1 MKKNV
6 SKFLIGIFFSS
17 LMFFGCP
24 QQPNESSSQTDKF
37 DAVEND
43 KETKDAFEDALKGV
57 TSTPKNEEEFQAM
70 VKEIIAEFSSIN
82 GNNARFVSPNGD
94 EISSKADII
103 KKLNSIKDNIENLV
117 SSTPS
122 TGTEMKFSFD
132 ESINIKD
139 ATVTDLLEALSEID
153 ELKNIVENIDLP
165 EDQKKLANEFV
176 KINNLYAKA
185 KADINFDMTKLM
197 LPESSDESIGSA
209 NVEFLASAAVLN
221 LEKLANEILP
231 IKAVSAVV
239 SMDANA
245 SATYKVVNEIR
256 NMRSSFG
263 TDFENAFSGASFGY
277 NAEGKIT
284 LAVCTKSGKG
294 GKLIIEGNV
303 SIDKDLILGYLKIM
317 KEFQEKIKDSNDYE
331 KITEETKKMINDIDE
346 LLGEKFKIKVS
357 IGDFSKEYSYKELAV
372 LGNNFSSL

>member
-17 LMFFGCP
+17 LVFFGCP
-24 QQPNESSSQTDKF
+24 QPEPSVSADNF
-37 DAVEND
+37 DAVENN
-43 KETKDAFEDALKGV
+43 EATKTAFENALKDV
-57 TSTPKNEEEFQAM
+57 KSTPNTEEEFQEM
-70 VKEIIAEFSSIN
+70 VTEIIAEFSSIN
-82 GNNARFVSPNGD
+82 GNNARFVSPNGE
-94 EISSKADII
+94 EISSKDDII
-103 KKLNSIKDNIENLV
+103 KKLKSIIDNIEKSV

-139 ATVTDLLEALSEID
+139 ATVTDLIEALSEID
-153 ELKNIVENIDLP
+153 ELKNIVGNIDLP
-165 EDQKKLANEFV
+165 EDKKSLANDLV

-221 LEKLANEILP
+221 LEKLANETLP

-245 SATYKVVNEIR
+245 SATYKVVNEIK
-256 NMRSSFG
+256 NMSSSFG
-263 TDFENAFSGASFGY
+263 TDFENTLSGASFGY

-303 SIDKDLILGYLKIM
+303 SIDKDVILGLLKIM
-317 KEFQEKIKDSNDYE
+317 NEFQEKNKDIIDSE
-331 KITEETKKMINDIDE
+331 KITEETKKMINDIDK

-357 IGDFSKEYSYKELAV
+357 IGDFSKEYSYKELAD
-372 LGNNFSSL
+372 LGINFSSL

>member
-94 EISSKADII
+94 EISSKDDII
-103 KKLNSIKDNIENLV
+103 KKLKSIIDNIEKSV

-139 ATVTDLLEALSEID
+139 ATVTDLIEALSEID
-153 ELKNIVENIDLP
+153 ELKNIVGNIDLP
-165 EDQKKLANEFV
+165 EDQKKLANDLV

-185 KADINFDMTKLM
+185 KADINFDMTKLK

-221 LEKLANEILP
+221 LEKLANETLP

-245 SATYKVVNEIR
+245 SATYKDANEII
-256 NMRSSFG
+256 NMNSSFG
-263 TDFENAFSGASFGY
+263 TDFENTLSGASFGY

-284 LAVCTKSGKG
+284 LAVCTKSGNG

-303 SIDKDLILGYLKIM
+303 SIDKNLILGNLKIM
-317 KEFQEKIKDSNDYE
+317 KEFEEKIKDSNDYE

-372 LGNNFSSL
+372 LGNNF

>member
-94 EISSKADII
+94 EISSKDDII
-103 KKLNSIKDNIENLV
+103 KKLKSIIDNIEKSV

-122 TGTEMKFSFD
+122 TGTEMKFYFD

-139 ATVTDLLEALSEID
+139 ATVTDLIEALSEID
-153 ELKNIVENIDLP
+153 ELKNIVGNIDLP
-165 EDQKKLANEFV
+165 EDKKSLANDLV
-176 KINNLYAKA
+176 KIINLYAKA
-185 KADINFDMTKLM
+185 KADIDFDMTKLM
-197 LPESSDESIGSA
+197 LPEPSDDSIGSA

-221 LEKLANEILP
+221 LEKLANKTLP

-245 SATYKVVNEIR
+245 SATYKVVNEIK
-256 NMRSSFG
+256 NMSSSFG
-263 TDFENAFSGASFGY
+263 TDSENTLSGASFGY

-317 KEFQEKIKDSNDYE
+317 NEFQEKIKDIIDSE
-331 KITEETKKMINDIDE
+331 KFTEETKKMINDIDE

-372 LGNNFSSL
+372 LGNNI

>member
-24 QQPNESSSQTDKF
+24 QQPNESSSQVGKF

-43 KETKDAFEDALKGV
+43 EETKDAFEDALKGV
-57 TSTPKNEEEFQAM
+57 TSTPKNEEEFKAM

-82 GNNARFVSPNGD
+82 GNNARFVSPNGE
-94 EISSKADII
+94 EISSKDDII
-103 KKLNSIKDNIENLV
+103 KKLKSIIDNIEKSV

-122 TGTEMKFSFD
+122 TGTEMKFYFD

-139 ATVTDLLEALSEID
+139 ATVTDLIEALSEID
-153 ELKNIVENIDLP
+153 ELKNIVGNIDLP
-165 EDQKKLANEFV
+165 EDQKNLANDLV

-185 KADINFDMTKLM
+185 KADINFDYKLM
-197 LPESSDESIGSA
+197 SPEPSDDSIGSA

-221 LEKLANEILP
+221 LEKLANKTLP

-245 SATYKVVNEIR
+245 SATYKDANEI
-256 NMRSSFG
+256 MTMGSSFG
-263 TDFENAFSGASFGY
+263 TDFENTLSGASFGY

-284 LAVCTKSGKG
+284 LAVCTKSGIG
-294 GKLIIEGNV
+294 GKLIVEGNV

-317 KEFQEKIKDSNDYE
+317 KEFEEKIKDINDYK
-331 KITEETKKMINDIDE
+331 KITEEMINDIDK

>member
-82 GNNARFVSPNGD
+82 GNNAVSPNGD
-94 EISSKADII
+94 EISSKDDII
-103 KKLNSIKDNIENLV
+103 KKLKSIIDNIEKSV

-139 ATVTDLLEALSEID
+139 ATVTDLIEALSEID

-185 KADINFDMTKLM
+185 KADINVDMNKLM
-197 LPESSDESIGSA
+197 SLEPSDESIGSA

-221 LEKLANEILP
+221 LEKLANKTLP

-245 SATYKVVNEIR
+245 SATYKDANEI
-256 NMRSSFG
+256 MTMGSSFG
-263 TDFENAFSGASFGY
+263 TDIENTLSGASFGY

-284 LAVCTKSGKG
+284 LAVCTKSGIG
-294 GKLIIEGNV
+294 GKLIVEGNV

-317 KEFQEKIKDSNDYE
+317 KEFEEKIKDINDYK
-331 KITEETKKMINDIDE
+331 KITEEMINDIDK

-372 LGNNFSSL
+372 LGNNF

>member
-6 SKFLIGIFFSS
+6 SKFLMGIFFCS
-17 LMFFGCP
+17 LVFLGCP
-24 QQPNESSSQTDKF
+24 QPNPSADSFDPASSNQEVKGAFDK
-37 DAVEND
+37 
-43 KETKDAFEDALKGV
+43 ALQEVK
-57 TSTPKNEEEFQAM
+57 STPKNEEEFQEM

-103 KKLNSIKDNIENLV
+103 EKLKSIIDNIEKSV

-122 TGTEMKFSFD
+122 IGKEMKFSFD

-139 ATVTDLLEALSEID
+139 ATVTDLIGALSEID
-153 ELKNIVENIDLP
+153 ELKSIVGNIDLP
-165 EDQKKLANEFV
+165 EDQKKLANDLV

-185 KADINFDMTKLM
+185 KADINFDYKLM
-197 LPESSDESIGSA
+197 SPEPSDDSIGSA

-221 LEKLANEILP
+221 LEKLANKTLP

-245 SATYKVVNEIR
+245 SATYKDANEI
-256 NMRSSFG
+256 MTMGSSFG
-263 TDFENAFSGASFGY
+263 TDIENTLSGASFGY

-284 LAVCTKSGKG
+284 LAVCTKSGIG
-294 GKLIIEGNV
+294 GKLIVEGNV

-317 KEFQEKIKDSNDYE
+317 KEFEEKIKDINDYK
-331 KITEETKKMINDIDE
+331 KITEEMINDIDK

>member
-94 EISSKADII
+94 EISSKDDII
-103 KKLNSIKDNIENLV
+103 KKLNSIIENIEKSV
-117 SSTPS
+117 SSTD
-122 TGTEMKFSFD
+122 TEMKFSFD

-139 ATVTDLLEALSEID
+139 ATVTDLIGALSEID
-153 ELKNIVENIDLP
+153 ELKNILGNIDLP
-165 EDQKKLANEFV
+165 EDKKSLANDLV

-185 KADINFDMTKLM
+185 KADIDFDMTKLM
-197 LPESSDESIGSA
+197 LPEPSDDSIGSA
-209 NVEFLASAAVLN
+209 NVEFLASGAVLN
-221 LEKLANEILP
+221 LEKLANKTLP

-245 SATYKVVNEIR
+245 SATYKDANEI
-256 NMRSSFG
+256 MTMGSSFG
-263 TDFENAFSGASFGY
+263 TDIENTLSGASFGY

-284 LAVCTKSGKG
+284 LAVCTKSGIG
-294 GKLIIEGNV
+294 GKLIVEGNV

-317 KEFQEKIKDSNDYE
+317 KEFEEKIKDINDYK
-331 KITEETKKMINDIDE
+331 KITEEMINDIDK

-372 LGNNFSSL
+372 LGNNI

>member
-24 QQPNESSSQTDKF
+24 QQPNESSSQVGKF

-43 KETKDAFEDALKGV
+43 EETKNAFEDALKDV
-57 TSTPKNEEEFQAM
+57 KSTPKNEEEFQDM

-103 KKLNSIKDNIENLV
+103 KKLNSIIDNIEKSV

-122 TGTEMKFSFD
+122 IGKEMKIYFD

-139 ATVTDLLEALSEID
+139 ATVTDLIEALSEID
-153 ELKNIVENIDLP
+153 ELKNIVGNIDLP
-165 EDQKKLANEFV
+165 EDQKNLANDLV

-185 KADINFDMTKLM
+185 KADINFDYKLM
-197 LPESSDESIGSA
+197 SPEPSDDSIGSA

-221 LEKLANEILP
+221 LEKLANKTLP

-245 SATYKVVNEIR
+245 SATYKDANEI
-256 NMRSSFG
+256 MTMGSSFG
-263 TDFENAFSGASFGY
+263 TDIENTLSGASFGY

-284 LAVCTKSGKG
+284 LAVCTKSGIG
-294 GKLIIEGNV
+294 GKLIVEGNV

-317 KEFQEKIKDSNDYE
+317 NEFQEKIKDINDYK
-331 KITEETKKMINDIDE
+331 KITEEMINDIDK

-372 LGNNFSSL
+372 LGINFSSL

>member
-17 LMFFGCP
+17 LVFFGCP
-24 QQPNESSSQTDKF
+24 QPEPSVSADNF

-103 KKLNSIKDNIENLV
+103 KKLNSIIDNIEKSV

-122 TGTEMKFSFD
+122 IGEEMKFSFD

-139 ATVTDLLEALSEID
+139 ATVTDLIGALSEID
-153 ELKNIVENIDLP
+153 ELKSIVGNIDLP
-165 EDQKKLANEFV
+165 EDQKKLANDLV

-185 KADINFDMTKLM
+185 KADINFDMTKLK

-221 LEKLANEILP
+221 LEKLANETLP

-245 SATYKVVNEIR
+245 SATYKDANEII
-256 NMRSSFG
+256 NMNSSFG

-284 LAVCTKSGKG
+284 LAVCTKSGNG

-303 SIDKDLILGYLKIM
+303 SIDKNLILDYLKIM
-317 KEFQEKIKDSNDYE
+317 KEFEEKIKDSNDYE
-331 KITEETKKMINDIDE
+331 KITEETKKMINDIDK

>member
-24 QQPNESSSQTDKF
+24 QQPNESSSQADKF
-37 DAVEND
+37 DAVENSV
-43 KETKDAFEDALKGV
+43 ETKTAFEEALKGV
-57 TSTPKNEEEFQAM
+57 TSTPKTEEDFQVM
-70 VKEIIAEFSSIN
+70 VKEIIEEFSSIN

-103 KKLNSIKDNIENLV
+103 KKLKSIIKNIENSV
-117 SSTPS
+117 PSTP

-139 ATVTDLLEALSEID
+139 ATVTDLIEALSEID
-153 ELKNIVENIDLP
+153 ELKNIVGNIDLT
-165 EDQKKLANEFV
+165 EDKKSLANDLV

-185 KADINFDMTKLM
+185 KADINFDYTKLIS
-197 LPESSDESIGSA
+197 PESIDDSIGSA

-221 LEKLANEILP
+221 LEKLANETLP

-245 SATYKVVNEIR
+245 SATYKVVNEIK
-256 NMRSSFG
+256 NMSSSFG
-263 TDFENAFSGASFGY
+263 TDFENTLSGASFGY

-303 SIDKDLILGYLKIM
+303 SIDKDVILGLLKIM
-317 KEFQEKIKDSNDYE
+317 NEFQEKNKDIIDSE
-331 KITEETKKMINDIDE
+331 KITEETKKMINDIDK

-372 LGNNFSSL
+372 LGNNI

>member
-82 GNNARFVSPNGD
+82 GNNARFVSPNGE
-94 EISSKADII
+94 EISNKADII
-103 KKLNSIKDNIENLV
+103 KKLNSIIDNIKNSGL
-117 SSTPS
+117 STS
-122 TGTEMKFSFD
+122 TAHEIKFSFD

-139 ATVTDLLEALSEID
+139 ATVTDLIEALSEID
-153 ELKNIVENIDLP
+153 ELESIFKNVDLP
-165 EDQKKLANEFV
+165 EDQKKLANELV

-185 KADINFDMTKLM
+185 KADIDFDWTKLK

-221 LEKLANEILP
+221 LEKLANETLP

-245 SATYKVVNEIR
+245 SATYKDANEII
-256 NMRSSFG
+256 NMNSSFG
-263 TDFENAFSGASFGY
+263 TDFENTLSGASFGY

-317 KEFQEKIKDSNDYE
+317 NEFQEKNKDIIDSE
-331 KITEETKKMINDIDE
+331 KITEESKKMNNDIYE
-346 LLGEKFKIKVS
+346 LLDEKFKIKVS
-357 IGDFSKEYSYKELAV
+357 IGDFSKEYSYKELADLV
-372 LGNNFSSL
+372 INLQSL

>member
-94 EISSKADII
+94 EISSKDDII
-103 KKLNSIKDNIENLV
+103 KKLKSIIDNIEKSV

-122 TGTEMKFSFD
+122 TGTEMKFYFD

-139 ATVTDLLEALSEID
+139 ATVTDLIEALSEID
-153 ELKNIVENIDLP
+153 ELKSIVGNIDLP
-165 EDQKKLANEFV
+165 EDQKNLANDLV

-185 KADINFDMTKLM
+185 KADINVDMNKLKS
-197 LPESSDESIGSA
+197 LEPSDESIGSA
-209 NVEFLASAAVLN
+209 NVEFLASGAVLN
-221 LEKLANEILP
+221 LEKLANEKLP

-245 SATYKVVNEIR
+245 SATYKVVNEIK
-256 NMRSSFG
+256 NMSSSFG
-263 TDFENAFSGASFGY
+263 TDFENTLSGASFGY

-303 SIDKDLILGYLKIM
+303 SIDKNLILGYLKIM
-317 KEFQEKIKDSNDYE
+317 KEFEEKIKDINDYK
-331 KITEETKKMINDIDE
+331 KITEEMINDIDK

-357 IGDFSKEYSYKELAV
+357 IGDFSKEYSYKELAG
-372 LGNNFSSL
+372 LGINF

>member
-24 QQPNESSSQTDKF
+24 QQPNESSSQADKF
-37 DAVEND
+37 DAVENSV
-43 KETKDAFEDALKGV
+43 ETKTAFEEALKGV
-57 TSTPKNEEEFQAM
+57 TSTPKTEEDFQVM
-70 VKEIIAEFSSIN
+70 VKEIIEEFSSIN

-94 EISSKADII
+94 EISSKDDII
-103 KKLNSIKDNIENLV
+103 KKLNSIIDNIKNSGL
-117 SSTPS
+117 STS
-122 TGTEMKFSFD
+122 TAYEIKFSFD

-139 ATVTDLLEALSEID
+139 ATVTDLIEALSEID
-153 ELKNIVENIDLP
+153 ELKNIVGNIDLP
-165 EDQKKLANEFV
+165 EDKKSLANDLV

-185 KADINFDMTKLM
+185 KADIDFDMTKLM
-197 LPESSDESIGSA
+197 LPEPSDDSIGSA

-221 LEKLANEILP
+221 LEKLANETLP

-245 SATYKVVNEIR
+245 SATYKVVNEIKK
-256 NMRSSFG
+256 MSSGFS
-263 TDFENAFSGASFGY
+263 TDFENTLSGASFGY

-294 GKLIIEGNV
+294 GKLIVEGKV
-303 SIDKDLILGYLKIM
+303 SIDKDVILGLLKIM
-317 KEFQEKIKDSNDYE
+317 NEFEEKIKDINDYE
-331 KITEETKKMINDIDE
+331 KITEEMINDIDKS
-346 LLGEKFKIKVS
+346 LGEKFKIKVS

>member
-43 KETKDAFEDALKGV
+43 EETKDAFEDALKGV
-57 TSTPKNEEEFQAM
+57 TSTPNSEEEFQAM

-94 EISSKADII
+94 EISSKDDII
-103 KKLNSIKDNIENLV
+103 KKLNSIIDNIEKSV

-122 TGTEMKFSFD
+122 TGKEMKISFD

-139 ATVTDLLEALSEID
+139 ATVTDLIGALSEID
-153 ELKNIVENIDLP
+153 ELKSIVGNIDLS
-165 EDQKKLANEFV
+165 EDQKKLANDLV

-185 KADINFDMTKLM
+185 KADINFDYKLM
-197 LPESSDESIGSA
+197 SQPSDDEIGSA

-221 LEKLANEILP
+221 LEELANETLP

-245 SATYKVVNEIR
+245 SATYKDANEI
-256 NMRSSFG
+256 MTIGSSFG
-263 TDFENAFSGASFGY
+263 TDFKNTLSGVSFGY

-284 LAVCTKSGKG
+284 LAVCTKSGIG
-294 GKLIIEGNV
+294 GKLIVEGNV

-317 KEFQEKIKDSNDYE
+317 KEFEEKIKDIVDYE
-331 KITEETKKMINDIDE
+331 KITEETKKMNNDIYE
-346 LLGEKFKIKVS
+346 LLGKKFKIKVS

>member
-24 QQPNESSSQTDKF
+24 QQPNESSSQVGKF

-94 EISSKADII
+94 EISSKTDII
-103 KKLNSIKDNIENLV
+103 KKLKSIIDNIEKSV

-139 ATVTDLLEALSEID
+139 ATVTDLIEALSEID
-153 ELKNIVENIDLP
+153 ELKSIVGNVDLP

-185 KADINFDMTKLM
+185 KADIDFDMTKLM
-197 LPESSDESIGSA
+197 SPEPSDDSIGSA

-221 LEKLANEILP
+221 LEELAKETLP

-245 SATYKVVNEIR
+245 SATYKDANEIIKM
-256 NMRSSFG
+256 NSSFG
-263 TDFENAFSGASFGY
+263 TDFENTLSGASFGY

-294 GKLIIEGNV
+294 GKLIVEGKV
-303 SIDKDLILGYLKIM
+303 SIDKDVIPGYLKIM
-317 KEFQEKIKDSNDYE
+317 KEFEEKIKDIIDSE

-372 LGNNFSSL
+372 LGNNF

>member
-103 KKLNSIKDNIENLV
+103 KKLNSIIDNIEKSV

-139 ATVTDLLEALSEID
+139 ATVTDLIGALSEID
-153 ELKNIVENIDLP
+153 ELKSIVGNIDLP
-165 EDQKKLANEFV
+165 EDQKKLANDLV

-185 KADINFDMTKLM
+185 KADINFDMTKLK

-221 LEKLANEILP
+221 LEKLANETLP

-245 SATYKVVNEIR
+245 SATYKDANEII
-256 NMRSSFG
+256 NMNSSFG
-263 TDFENAFSGASFGY
+263 TDFENTLSGASFGY

-284 LAVCTKSGKG
+284 LAVCTKSGNG

-303 SIDKDLILGYLKIM
+303 SIDKNLILDFLKIM
-317 KEFQEKIKDSNDYE
+317 KEFEEKIKDSNDYE
-331 KITEETKKMINDIDE
+331 KITEETKKMINDIDK

-372 LGNNFSSL
+372 LGNNF

>member
-24 QQPNESSSQTDKF
+24 QQPNESSSQADKF
-37 DAVEND
+37 DAVENSV
-43 KETKDAFEDALKGV
+43 ETKTAFEEALKDV
-57 TSTPKNEEEFQAM
+57 KSTPNTEEEFQEM
-70 VKEIIAEFSSIN
+70 VTEIIAEFSSLN
-82 GNNARFVSPNGD
+82 GNNARFVSPNGE
-94 EISSKADII
+94 EISNKADII
-103 KKLNSIKDNIENLV
+103 KKLNSIIDNIEKSV

-139 ATVTDLLEALSEID
+139 ATVTDLIEALSEID
-153 ELKNIVENIDLP
+153 ELKNIVGNIDLP
-165 EDQKKLANEFV
+165 EDKKSLANDLV

-185 KADINFDMTKLM
+185 KADIDFDMTKLM
-197 LPESSDESIGSA
+197 LPEPSDDSIGSA
-209 NVEFLASAAVLN
+209 NVEFLASVAVLN
-221 LEKLANEILP
+221 LEKLANKTLP

-245 SATYKVVNEIR
+245 SATYKVVNEIKK
-256 NMRSSFG
+256 MSSGFS
-263 TDFENAFSGASFGY
+263 TDFENTLSGASFGY

-294 GKLIIEGNV
+294 GKLIVEGKV
-303 SIDKDLILGYLKIM
+303 SIDKDVILGLLKIM
-317 KEFQEKIKDSNDYE
+317 NEFEEKIKDINDYE
-331 KITEETKKMINDIDE
+331 KITEEMINGIDK

-372 LGNNFSSL
+372 LGINF

>member
-70 VKEIIAEFSSIN
+70 VKEIIAEFSPIN

-94 EISSKADII
+94 EISSKDDII
-103 KKLNSIKDNIENLV
+103 KKLNSIIENIEKSV
-117 SSTPS
+117 SSTD
-122 TGTEMKFSFD
+122 TEMKFSFD

-139 ATVTDLLEALSEID
+139 ATVTDLIEALSEID
-153 ELKNIVENIDLP
+153 ELKNILGNIDLP
-165 EDQKKLANEFV
+165 EDKKSLANDLV

-185 KADINFDMTKLM
+185 KADINFDMTKLK

-221 LEKLANEILP
+221 LEKLANETLP

-245 SATYKVVNEIR
+245 SATYKDANEII
-256 NMRSSFG
+256 NMNSSFG
-263 TDFENAFSGASFGY
+263 TDFENTLSGASFGY

-317 KEFQEKIKDSNDYE
+317 KEFKEKIKDIIDSE
-331 KITEETKKMINDIDE
+331 KITEESKKMNNDIDE

-372 LGNNFSSL
+372 LGNNF

>member
-94 EISSKADII
+94 EISSKDDII
-103 KKLNSIKDNIENLV
+103 KKLKSIIDNIEKSV

-139 ATVTDLLEALSEID
+139 ATVTDLIEALSEID
-153 ELKNIVENIDLP
+153 ELKNIVGNIDLP
-165 EDQKKLANEFV
+165 EDKKSLANDLV

-185 KADINFDMTKLM
+185 KADIDFDMTKLM
-197 LPESSDESIGSA
+197 LPEPSDDSIGSA

-221 LEKLANEILP
+221 LEKLANEKLP

-245 SATYKVVNEIR
+245 SATYKVVNEIK
-256 NMRSSFG
+256 NIFG
-263 TDFENAFSGASFGY
+263 TDFENTLSGASFGY

-294 GKLIIEGNV
+294 GKLIVEGKV
-303 SIDKDLILGYLKIM
+303 SIDKDVIPGYLKIM
-317 KEFQEKIKDSNDYE
+317 KEFEKKIKDINDYE

-357 IGDFSKEYSYKELAV
+357 IGDFSKEYSYKELADLV
-372 LGNNFSSL
+372 INLQSL

>member
-24 QQPNESSSQTDKF
+24 QQPNESSSQADKF
-37 DAVEND
+37 DAVENSV
-43 KETKDAFEDALKGV
+43 ETKTAFEEALKDV
-57 TSTPKNEEEFQAM
+57 KYTPNTEEEFQEM
-70 VKEIIAEFSSIN
+70 VTEIIAEFSSLN

-103 KKLNSIKDNIENLV
+103 KKLNSIIENIEKSV

-139 ATVTDLLEALSEID
+139 ATVTDLIGALSEID
-153 ELKNIVENIDLP
+153 ELKNIVGNIDLP
-165 EDQKKLANEFV
+165 EDKKSLANDLV

-185 KADINFDMTKLM
+185 KADIDFDMTKLM
-197 LPESSDESIGSA
+197 SPEPSDDSIGSA

-221 LEKLANEILP
+221 LEELAKETLP

-245 SATYKVVNEIR
+245 SATYKDANEIIKM
-256 NMRSSFG
+256 NSSFG
-263 TDFENAFSGASFGY
+263 TDFENTLSGASFGY

-294 GKLIIEGNV
+294 GKLIIEGKV
-303 SIDKDLILGYLKIM
+303 SIDKDVILGLLKIM
-317 KEFQEKIKDSNDYE
+317 NEFEEKIKDISDYE
-331 KITEETKKMINDIDE
+331 KITEEMINDIGE

-372 LGNNFSSL
+372 LGINF

>member
-24 QQPNESSSQTDKF
+24 QQPNESSSQADKF
-37 DAVEND
+37 DAVENSV
-43 KETKDAFEDALKGV
+43 ETKTAFEEALKGV
-57 TSTPKNEEEFQAM
+57 TSTPKTEEDFQVM
-70 VKEIIAEFSSIN
+70 VKEIIEEFSSIN

-103 KKLNSIKDNIENLV
+103 KKLKSIIKNIENSV
-117 SSTPS
+117 PSTP

-139 ATVTDLLEALSEID
+139 ATVTDLIEALSEID
-153 ELKNIVENIDLP
+153 ELKNIVGNIDLP
-165 EDQKKLANEFV
+165 EDKKSLANDLV

-221 LEKLANEILP
+221 LEKLANKTLP

-245 SATYKVVNEIR
+245 SATYKVVNEIK
-256 NMRSSFG
+256 NMSSSFG
-263 TDFENAFSGASFGY
+263 TDFENTLSGASFGY

-303 SIDKDLILGYLKIM
+303 SIDKDVILGLLKIM
-317 KEFQEKIKDSNDYE
+317 NEFQEKNKDIIDSE
-331 KITEETKKMINDIDE
+331 KITEETKKMINDIDK

-372 LGNNFSSL
+372 LGNNI

>member
-94 EISSKADII
+94 EISSKDDII
-103 KKLNSIKDNIENLV
+103 KKLKSIIDNIEKSV

-122 TGTEMKFSFD
+122 TGTEMKFYFD

-139 ATVTDLLEALSEID
+139 ATVTDLIEALSEID
-153 ELKNIVENIDLP
+153 ELKNIVGNIDLP
-165 EDQKKLANEFV
+165 EDKKSLANDLV

-185 KADINFDMTKLM
+185 KADIDFDMTKLM
-197 LPESSDESIGSA
+197 LPEPSDDSIGSA

-221 LEKLANEILP
+221 LEKLANKTLP

-245 SATYKVVNEIR
+245 SATYKVVNEIK
-256 NMRSSFG
+256 NMSSSFG
-263 TDFENAFSGASFGY
+263 TDSENTLSGASFGY

-317 KEFQEKIKDSNDYE
+317 NEFQEKIKDIIDSE
-331 KITEETKKMINDIDE
+331 KFTEETKKMINDIDE

-372 LGNNFSSL
+372 LGNNI

>member
-24 QQPNESSSQTDKF
+24 QQPNESSSQADKF
-37 DAVEND
+37 DAVENSV
-43 KETKDAFEDALKGV
+43 ETKTAFEEALKGV
-57 TSTPKNEEEFQAM
+57 TSTPKTEEDFQVM

-103 KKLNSIKDNIENLV
+103 EKLKSIIDNIEKSV

-122 TGTEMKFSFD
+122 IGKEMKFSFD

-139 ATVTDLLEALSEID
+139 ATVTDLIGALSEID
-153 ELKNIVENIDLP
+153 ELKSIVGNIDLP
-165 EDQKKLANEFV
+165 EDQKKLANDLV

-185 KADINFDMTKLM
+185 KADINVDMNKLM
-197 LPESSDESIGSA
+197 SLEPSDESIGSA

-245 SATYKVVNEIR
+245 SATYKDANEI
-256 NMRSSFG
+256 MTMGSSFG
-263 TDFENAFSGASFGY
+263 TDFENTLSGASFGY

-294 GKLIIEGNV
+294 GKLIIEGNI
-303 SIDKDLILGYLKIM
+303 SIDKDVILGLLKIM
-317 KEFQEKIKDSNDYE
+317 NEFQEKNKDIIDSE
-331 KITEETKKMINDIDE
+331 KITEETKKMINDIDK

-372 LGNNFSSL
+372 LGNNF

>member
-94 EISSKADII
+94 EISSKDDII
-103 KKLNSIKDNIENLV
+103 KKLKSIIDNIEKSV

-122 TGTEMKFSFD
+122 TGTEMKFYFD

-139 ATVTDLLEALSEID
+139 ATVTDLIEALSEID
-153 ELKNIVENIDLP
+153 ELKNIVGNIDLP
-165 EDQKKLANEFV
+165 EDKKSLANDLV

-185 KADINFDMTKLM
+185 KADIDFDMTKLM
-197 LPESSDESIGSA
+197 LPEPSDDSIGSA

-221 LEKLANEILP
+221 LEKLANKTLP

-245 SATYKVVNEIR
+245 SATYKDANEIIKM
-256 NMRSSFG
+256 NSSFG
-263 TDFENAFSGASFGY
+263 TDFENTLSGASFGY

-294 GKLIIEGNV
+294 GKLIVEGKV
-303 SIDKDLILGYLKIM
+303 SIDKDVIPGYLKIM
-317 KEFQEKIKDSNDYE
+317 KEFEEKIKDIIDSE

-372 LGNNFSSL
+372 LGNNF

>member
-43 KETKDAFEDALKGV
+43 KETKDAFENALKGV

-94 EISSKADII
+94 EISSKDDII
-103 KKLNSIKDNIENLV
+103 KKLNSIIENIEKSV
-117 SSTPS
+117 SSTD
-122 TGTEMKFSFD
+122 TEMKFSFD

-139 ATVTDLLEALSEID
+139 ATVTDLIGALSEID
-153 ELKNIVENIDLP
+153 ELKNILGNIDLP
-165 EDQKKLANEFV
+165 EDKKSLANDSV

-185 KADINFDMTKLM
+185 KADIDFDMTKLM
-197 LPESSDESIGSA
+197 LPEPSDDSIGSA

-221 LEKLANEILP
+221 LEKLANETLP

-245 SATYKVVNEIR
+245 SATYKVVNEIKK
-256 NMRSSFG
+256 MSSGFS
-263 TDFENAFSGASFGY
+263 TDFENTLSGASFGY

-294 GKLIIEGNV
+294 GKLIVEGKV
-303 SIDKDLILGYLKIM
+303 SIDKDVILGLLKIM
-317 KEFQEKIKDSNDYE
+317 NEFEEKIKDINDYE
-331 KITEETKKMINDIDE
+331 KITEEMINGIDK

-372 LGNNFSSL
+372 LGINF

>member
-94 EISSKADII
+94 EISSKDDII
-103 KKLNSIKDNIENLV
+103 KKLNSIIENIEKSV
-117 SSTPS
+117 SSTD
-122 TGTEMKFSFD
+122 TEMKFSFD

-139 ATVTDLLEALSEID
+139 ATVTDLIEALSEID

-165 EDQKKLANEFV
+165 EDQKKLANKFV

-209 NVEFLASAAVLN
+209 NVEFLASGAVLN
-221 LEKLANEILP
+221 LEKLANETLP

-245 SATYKVVNEIR
+245 SATYKVVNEIK
-256 NMRSSFG
+256 NMSSSFG
-263 TDFENAFSGASFGY
+263 TDFENTLSGASFGY

-284 LAVCTKSGKG
+284 LAVCTKAGKG

-303 SIDKDLILGYLKIM
+303 SIDKDVILGNLKIM
-317 KEFQEKIKDSNDYE
+317 NEFQEKIKDINDYK
-331 KITEETKKMINDIDE
+331 KITEEMINDIDK

-357 IGDFSKEYSYKELAV
+357 IGDFSKEYSYKELAG
-372 LGNNFSSL
+372 LGNNI

>member
-43 KETKDAFEDALKGV
+43 EETKNAFEDALKGV

-94 EISSKADII
+94 EISSKTDII
-103 KKLNSIKDNIENLV
+103 EKLKSIIDNIKNSGL
-117 SSTPS
+117 STS
-122 TGTEMKFSFD
+122 TAYEIKFSFD

-139 ATVTDLLEALSEID
+139 ATVTDLIEALSEID
-153 ELKNIVENIDLP
+153 ELKSIVGNIP
-165 EDQKKLANEFV
+165 EEQKKLANEFV

-185 KADINFDMTKLM
+185 KADIDFDWTKWM
-197 LPESSDESIGSA
+197 SHESIDDSIGSA
-209 NVEFLASAAVLN
+209 NVEFLASGTVLN
-221 LEKLANEILP
+221 LEKLANETLP

-245 SATYKVVNEIR
+245 SAKYKDVTDAHEIII
-256 NMRSSFG
+256 SSSSD

-284 LAVCTKSGKG
+284 LAVCTKSGIG
-294 GKLIIEGNV
+294 GKLIVEGKV
-303 SIDKDLILGYLKIM
+303 SIDKDVIPDYLKIM
-317 KEFQEKIKDSNDYE
+317 KELEEKIKDITDYE
-331 KITEETKKMINDIDE
+331 KSSEEMINDIDE
-346 LLGEKFKIKVS
+346 LLGEKFKVKVS
-357 IGDFSKEYSYKELAV
+357 IGDFSKEYSYKELV
-372 LGNNFSSL
+372 GLGINFSSL

>member
-24 QQPNESSSQTDKF
+24 QQPNESSSQADKF
-37 DAVEND
+37 DAVENSV
-43 KETKDAFEDALKGV
+43 ETKTAFEEALKGV
-57 TSTPKNEEEFQAM
+57 TSTPKTEEDFQVM
-70 VKEIIAEFSSIN
+70 VKEIIEEFSSIN

-103 KKLNSIKDNIENLV
+103 KKLKSIIKNIENSV
-117 SSTPS
+117 PSTP

-139 ATVTDLLEALSEID
+139 ATVTDLIEALSEID
-153 ELKNIVENIDLP
+153 ELKNIVGNIDLP
-165 EDQKKLANEFV
+165 EDKKSLANDLV

-221 LEKLANEILP
+221 LEKLANETLP

-245 SATYKVVNEIR
+245 SATYKVVNEIK
-256 NMRSSFG
+256 NMSSSFG
-263 TDFENAFSGASFGY
+263 TDFENTLSGASFGY

-303 SIDKDLILGYLKIM
+303 SIDKDVILGLLKIM
-317 KEFQEKIKDSNDYE
+317 NEFQEKNKDIIDSE
-331 KITEETKKMINDIDE
+331 KITEETKKMINDIDK

-372 LGNNFSSL
+372 LGNNI

>member
-37 DAVEND
+37 DAVENSV
-43 KETKDAFEDALKGV
+43 ETKTAFEEALKDV
-57 TSTPKNEEEFQAM
+57 KSTPNTEEEFQEM
-70 VKEIIAEFSSIN
+70 VTEIIAEFSSIN

-94 EISSKADII
+94 EISSKDDII

-139 ATVTDLLEALSEID
+139 ATVTDLIEALSEID

-165 EDQKKLANEFV
+165 EDQKSLANELV

-185 KADINFDMTKLM
+185 KADIDFDMTKLM
-197 LPESSDESIGSA
+197 LPEPSDDSIGSA

-221 LEKLANEILP
+221 LEKLANETLP

-245 SATYKVVNEIR
+245 SATYKVVNEIK
-256 NMRSSFG
+256 NMSSSFG
-263 TDFENAFSGASFGY
+263 TDIENTLSGASFGY

-317 KEFQEKIKDSNDYE
+317 NEFQEKIKDIIDSE
-331 KITEETKKMINDIDE
+331 KFTEETKKMINDIDE

>member
-103 KKLNSIKDNIENLV
+103 KKLKSIIDNIEKSV

-122 TGTEMKFSFD
+122 TGTEMKFYFD

-139 ATVTDLLEALSEID
+139 ATVTDLIEALSEID
-153 ELKNIVENIDLP
+153 ELKNIVGNIDLP
-165 EDQKKLANEFV
+165 EDKKSLANDLV

-185 KADINFDMTKLM
+185 KADIDFDMTKLM
-197 LPESSDESIGSA
+197 LPEPSDDSIGSA

-221 LEKLANEILP
+221 LEKLANKTLP

-245 SATYKVVNEIR
+245 SATYKVVNEIK
-256 NMRSSFG
+256 NMSSSFG
-263 TDFENAFSGASFGY
+263 TDSENTLSGASFGY

-294 GKLIIEGNV
+294 GKLIIEEKV
-303 SIDKDLILGYLKIM
+303 SIDKDVIPGYLKIM
-317 KEFQEKIKDSNDYE
+317 REFEKKDDVSDSE

>member
-82 GNNARFVSPNGD
+82 GNNARFVSPNGE
-94 EISSKADII
+94 EISSKDDII
-103 KKLNSIKDNIENLV
+103 KKLKSIIDNIEKSV

-122 TGTEMKFSFD
+122 TGTEMKFYFD

-139 ATVTDLLEALSEID
+139 ATVTDLIEALSEID
-153 ELKNIVENIDLP
+153 ELKNIVGNIDLP
-165 EDQKKLANEFV
+165 EDQKNLANDLV

-185 KADINFDMTKLM
+185 KADINFDYKLM
-197 LPESSDESIGSA
+197 SPEPSDDSIGSA

-221 LEKLANEILP
+221 LEKLANKTLP

-245 SATYKVVNEIR
+245 SATYKDANEI
-256 NMRSSFG
+256 MTMGSSFG
-263 TDFENAFSGASFGY
+263 TDFENTLSGASFGY

-284 LAVCTKSGKG
+284 LAVCTKSGIG
-294 GKLIIEGNV
+294 GKLIVEGNV

-317 KEFQEKIKDSNDYE
+317 KEFEEKIKDINDYK
-331 KITEETKKMINDIDE
+331 KITEEMINDIDK

-357 IGDFSKEYSYKELAV
+357 IGDFSKEYSYKELAG
-372 LGNNFSSL
+372 LGNNI

>member
-82 GNNARFVSPNGD
+82 GNNARFVSPNGE
-94 EISSKADII
+94 EISNKADII
-103 KKLNSIKDNIENLV
+103 KKLNSIIDNIEKSV

-122 TGTEMKFSFD
+122 IGKEMKISFD

-139 ATVTDLLEALSEID
+139 ATVTDLIEALSEID
-153 ELKNIVENIDLP
+153 ELKSIVGNIDLP
-165 EDQKKLANEFV
+165 EDQKNLANDLV

-185 KADINFDMTKLM
+185 KADINFDYKLM
-197 LPESSDESIGSA
+197 SPEPSDDSIGSA
-209 NVEFLASAAVLN
+209 NVEFLASVAVLD
-221 LEKLANEILP
+221 LEKFAKKTLP

-245 SATYKVVNEIR
+245 SATYKVVNEIK
-256 NMRSSFG
+256 NMSSSFG
-263 TDFENAFSGASFGY
+263 TDFENTLSGASFGY

-303 SIDKDLILGYLKIM
+303 SIDKDVILGLLKIM
-317 KEFQEKIKDSNDYE
+317 NEFQEKNKDIIDSE
-331 KITEETKKMINDIDE
+331 KITEETKKMINDIDK

-372 LGNNFSSL
+372 LGNNI

>member
-24 QQPNESSSQTDKF
+24 QPEPSVSADNF
-37 DAVEND
+37 DAVENNE
-43 KETKDAFEDALKGV
+43 ETKTAFEDALKDV
-57 TSTPKNEEEFQAM
+57 KSTPKNEEEFQAM

-139 ATVTDLLEALSEID
+139 ATVTDLIEALSEID
-153 ELKNIVENIDLP
+153 ELKSIVGNIP
-165 EDQKKLANEFV
+165 EEQKKLANKFV

-185 KADINFDMTKLM
+185 KADIDFDMTKLM
-197 LPESSDESIGSA
+197 LPEPSDDSIGSA

-221 LEKLANEILP
+221 LEKLANETLP

-245 SATYKVVNEIR
+245 SATYKVVNEIK
-256 NMRSSFG
+256 NMSSSFG
-263 TDFENAFSGASFGY
+263 TDFENTLSGASFGY

-294 GKLIIEGNV
+294 GKLIVEGKV
-303 SIDKDLILGYLKIM
+303 SIDKDVILGLLKIM
-317 KEFQEKIKDSNDYE
+317 NEFEEKIKDINDSK
-331 KITEETKKMINDIDE
+331 KITEEMINGIDE

>member
-94 EISSKADII
+94 EISSKDDII
-103 KKLNSIKDNIENLV
+103 KKLKSIIDNIEKSV

-139 ATVTDLLEALSEID
+139 ATVTDLIEALSEID
-153 ELKNIVENIDLP
+153 ELKNIVGNIDLP
-165 EDQKKLANEFV
+165 EDKKSLANDLV

-185 KADINFDMTKLM
+185 KADIDFDMTKLM
-197 LPESSDESIGSA
+197 LPEPSDDSIGSA

-221 LEKLANEILP
+221 LEKLANKTLP

-245 SATYKVVNEIR
+245 SATYKDANEI
-256 NMRSSFG
+256 MTMGSSFG
-263 TDFENAFSGASFGY
+263 TDIENTLSGASFGY

-317 KEFQEKIKDSNDYE
+317 NEFQEKIKDIIDSE
-331 KITEETKKMINDIDE
+331 KFTEETKKMINDIDE

>member
-24 QQPNESSSQTDKF
+24 QPEPSVSADNF
-37 DAVEND
+37 DAVENNE
-43 KETKDAFEDALKGV
+43 ETKTAFEDALKDV
-57 TSTPKNEEEFQAM
+57 KSTPNTEEEFQEM
-70 VKEIIAEFSSIN
+70 VTEIIAEFSSIN

-139 ATVTDLLEALSEID
+139 ATVTDLIGALSEID
-153 ELKNIVENIDLP
+153 ELESIVENIDLS
-165 EDQKKLANEFV
+165 EEQKNLANKLV

-185 KADINFDMTKLM
+185 KADIDFDMTKLM
-197 LPESSDESIGSA
+197 LPEPSDDSIGSA

-221 LEKLANEILP
+221 LEKLANETLP

-245 SATYKVVNEIR
+245 SATYKVVNEIKK
-256 NMRSSFG
+256 MSSGFS
-263 TDFENAFSGASFGY
+263 TDFENTLSGASFGY

-294 GKLIIEGNV
+294 GKLIVEGKV
-303 SIDKDLILGYLKIM
+303 SIDKDVILGLLKIM
-317 KEFQEKIKDSNDYE
+317 NEFEEKIKDINDYE
-331 KITEETKKMINDIDE
+331 KITEEMINGIDK

>member
-94 EISSKADII
+94 EISSKDDII
-103 KKLNSIKDNIENLV
+103 KKLKSIIDNIEKSV

-139 ATVTDLLEALSEID
+139 ATVTDLIEALSEID
-153 ELKNIVENIDLP
+153 ELKNIVGNIDLP
-165 EDQKKLANEFV
+165 EDKKSLANDLV

-185 KADINFDMTKLM
+185 KADIDFDMTKLM
-197 LPESSDESIGSA
+197 LPEPSDDSIGSA

-221 LEKLANEILP
+221 LEKLANEKLP

-245 SATYKVVNEIR
+245 SATYKVVNEIK
-256 NMRSSFG
+256 NIFG
-263 TDFENAFSGASFGY
+263 TDFENTLSGASFGY

-294 GKLIIEGNV
+294 GKLIVEGKV
-303 SIDKDLILGYLKIM
+303 SIDKDVIPGYLKIM
-317 KEFQEKIKDSNDYE
+317 KEFEKKIKDINDYE

-372 LGNNFSSL
+372 LGNNF

>member
-24 QQPNESSSQTDKF
+24 QPEPSVSADNF
-37 DAVEND
+37 DAVENNE
-43 KETKDAFEDALKGV
+43 ETKTAFEDALKDV
-57 TSTPKNEEEFQAM
+57 KSTPNTEEEFQEM
-70 VKEIIAEFSSIN
+70 VTEIIAEFSSIN

-94 EISSKADII
+94 EISSKDDII
-103 KKLNSIKDNIENLV
+103 KKLKSIIDNIEKSV

-139 ATVTDLLEALSEID
+139 ATVTDLIEALSEID
-153 ELKNIVENIDLP
+153 ELKNIVGNIDLP
-165 EDQKKLANEFV
+165 EDKKSLANDLV

-185 KADINFDMTKLM
+185 KADIDFDMTKLM
-197 LPESSDESIGSA
+197 LPEPSDDSIGSA

-221 LEKLANEILP
+221 LEKLANKTLP

-245 SATYKVVNEIR
+245 SATYKVVNEIKK
-256 NMRSSFG
+256 MSSSFS
-263 TDFENAFSGASFGY
+263 TDFENTLSGASFGY

-294 GKLIIEGNV
+294 GKLIVEGKV
-303 SIDKDLILGYLKIM
+303 SIDKDVILGLLKIM
-317 KEFQEKIKDSNDYE
+317 NEFQEKNKDIIDSE
-331 KITEETKKMINDIDE
+331 KITEEMINDIDK

>member
-24 QQPNESSSQTDKF
+24 QQPNESSSQVGKF

-70 VKEIIAEFSSIN
+70 VKEIIAEFSSLN
-82 GNNARFVSPNGD
+82 GNNARFVSPNGE
-94 EISSKADII
+94 EIRSKDDII
-103 KKLNSIKDNIENLV
+103 KKLKSIIDNIEKSV

-139 ATVTDLLEALSEID
+139 ATVTELLEALSEID
-153 ELKNIVENIDLP
+153 ELKNIVGNIDLP
-165 EDQKKLANEFV
+165 EDKKSLANDLV

-185 KADINFDMTKLM
+185 KADIDFDMTKLM
-197 LPESSDESIGSA
+197 LPEPSDDSIGSA
-209 NVEFLASAAVLN
+209 NVEFLASVAVLD
-221 LEKLANEILP
+221 LEKLAKETLP

-245 SATYKVVNEIR
+245 SATYKVVNEIKK
-256 NMRSSFG
+256 MSSSFS
-263 TDFENAFSGASFGY
+263 TDFENTLSGASFGY

-294 GKLIIEGNV
+294 GKLIVEGKV
-303 SIDKDLILGYLKIM
+303 SIDKDVILGLLKIM
-317 KEFQEKIKDSNDYE
+317 NEFEEKIKDINDYE
-331 KITEETKKMINDIDE
+331 KITEETKKMINDIDK

-372 LGNNFSSL
+372 LGNNI

>member
-24 QQPNESSSQTDKF
+24 QQPNESSSQVGKF

-43 KETKDAFEDALKGV
+43 EETKDAFEDALKGV

-82 GNNARFVSPNGD
+82 GNNARFVSPNGE
-94 EISSKADII
+94 EISSKDDII
-103 KKLNSIKDNIENLV
+103 KKLKSIIDNIEKSV

-122 TGTEMKFSFD
+122 TGTEMKFYFD

-139 ATVTDLLEALSEID
+139 ATVTDLIEALSEID
-153 ELKNIVENIDLP
+153 ELKNIVGNIDLP
-165 EDQKKLANEFV
+165 EDQKNLANDLV

-185 KADINFDMTKLM
+185 KADINFDYKLM
-197 LPESSDESIGSA
+197 SPEPSDDSIGSA

-221 LEKLANEILP
+221 LEKLANKTLP

-245 SATYKVVNEIR
+245 SATYKDANEI
-256 NMRSSFG
+256 MTMGSSFG
-263 TDFENAFSGASFGY
+263 TDFENTLSGASFGY

-294 GKLIIEGNV
+294 GKLIVEGKV

-317 KEFQEKIKDSNDYE
+317 KEFEEKIKDINDYK
-331 KITEETKKMINDIDE
+331 KITEEMINDIDK

-372 LGNNFSSL
+372 LGNNF

>member
-103 KKLNSIKDNIENLV
+103 KKLNSIIENIEKLV

-139 ATVTDLLEALSEID
+139 ATVTDLIEALSEID
-153 ELKNIVENIDLP
+153 ELKSIVGNVDLP

-185 KADINFDMTKLM
+185 KADINVDMNKLM
-197 LPESSDESIGSA
+197 SLEPSDESIGSA

-221 LEKLANEILP
+221 LEKLANKTLP

-245 SATYKVVNEIR
+245 SATYKDVNEIK
-256 NMRSSFG
+256 NMSSSFG
-263 TDFENAFSGASFGY
+263 TDFENTLSGASFGY

-284 LAVCTKSGKG
+284 LAVCTKSGNG

-303 SIDKDLILGYLKIM
+303 SIDKNLILGYLKIM
-317 KEFQEKIKDSNDYE
+317 KEFEEKIKDNNDYK
-331 KITEETKKMINDIDE
+331 KITEEMINDIDK

-357 IGDFSKEYSYKELAV
+357 IGDFSKEYSYKELAG
-372 LGNNFSSL
+372 LGINF